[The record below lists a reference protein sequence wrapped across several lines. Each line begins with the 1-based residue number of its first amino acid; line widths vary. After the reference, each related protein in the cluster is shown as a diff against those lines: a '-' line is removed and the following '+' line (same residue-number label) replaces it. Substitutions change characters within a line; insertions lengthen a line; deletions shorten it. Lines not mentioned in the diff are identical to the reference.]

1 MNSGELKG
9 DYGQMARLL
18 ASETVWHGVLDS
30 AIKNLKIFHEG
41 IKRNSECRCL
51 FLTGFSGTGKTTLI
65 GRYMQRFPIEK
76 HIIVDRRRVAYVRAP
91 SRSTIKGLG
100 TKILTEFGCPVFSRM
115 PDYEI
120 SANVRKLLRELRVEL
135 LFIDEVDDMIE
146 WRSQS
151 TIFPKLVANFIKEIL
166 QETDTGIVLAGPPK
180 ILVIS
185 NLEVQL
191 RNRSA
196 AEIALRGLHLTSPKE
211 RIEYIDVLKSL
222 STLHPLPFDF
232 DVSEKWTALRLQ
244 FVTGGNVGETKHILE
259 VAATRAG
266 VDEVKAIGMR
276 HLRHAIEE
284 HVRSQSDIVDPFE
297 LENAELASF
306 IETSAQKERS
316 RRVMR

>member
-1 MNSGELKG
+1 MNSGELK
-9 DYGQMARLL
+9 DDHGQMVRLM

-30 AIKNLKIFHEG
+30 AMKSLRIFHEG
-41 IKRNSECRCL
+41 MKRNSECRCL
-51 FLTGFSGTGKTTLI
+51 FLTGVSGTGKTTLI
-65 GRYMQRFPIEK
+65 GRYMQRFPIEE
-76 HIIVDRRRVAYVRAP
+76 HIIVNRQRVAYVRAP

-196 AEIALRGLHLTSPKE
+196 AEIALRGLRITSPKE
-211 RIEYIDVLKSL
+211 RNEYIDVVTSL
-222 STLHPLPFDF
+222 SALQPLPFDF
-232 DVSEKWTALRLQ
+232 EVSEKWAALRLQ
-244 FVTGGNVGETKHILE
+244 FVASGNVGETKHILDL
-259 VAATRAG
+259 AAKRALE
-266 VDEVKAIGMR
+266 DEATAIGLR

-284 HVRSQSDIVDPFE
+284 HVRSQSDMVDPFE

-306 IETSAQKERS
+306 IETSAQKDKA
-316 RRVMR
+316 RRGMR